1 MSQDEIEAR
10 KKKAERG
17 WLADPPPPPPRSQP
31 HDHIDKWRRM
41 YGQLPPETDVPAR
54 RKAAAERRYA
64 DLVKK
69 PRPWLADPTKRPGED
84 D

>member
-17 WLADPPPPPPRSQP
+17 WLADPPPPPPRPQP

-41 YGQLPPETDVPAR
+41 YGQMPPETDVPR
-54 RKAAAERRYA
+54 RRHEAAERRYA
-64 DLVKK
+64 HLVNK
-69 PRPWLADPTKRPGED
+69 PRPWLADPTRRTGKGD
-84 D
+84 